1 MAIERVSCALAESR
15 FGYAQPQQI
24 LLTLSPLV
32 LQSSAEDLS
41 DICLPLTTSTVIGN
55 YQLLEVLRGATESRH
70 LKAQNLCASF
80 GTQIQKC
87 ASIGKV
93 STTNSNRRSFPGRL
107 QSSKVCYYLCLPTIL
122 DSLPIQIARSTSG

>member
-1 MAIERVSCALAESR
+1 MKSWFS
-15 FGYAQPQQI
+15 YTQPQQI
-24 LLTLSPLV
+24 SLTLLPLV
-32 LQSSAEDLS
+32 LQSSSAEDLS

-55 YQLLEVLRGATESRH
+55 YQQVEVLRGATESRH
-70 LKAQNLCASF
+70 LKVQNLCAKRS
-80 GTQIQKC
+80 TQVQKC

-122 DSLPIQIARSTSG
+122 DLLPIQIALSTSG